1 MPHWTPEE
9 EKHLRE
15 LYPTADSAEL
25 ERIFG
30 RKLSAIIYKANSLN
44 LKRERYWKEE
54 EVEILKRMY
63 PSCDTEEVALKLGR
77 SVFSIRNKAARLGL
91 TKINRSAP
99 KRWSEEEIK
108 LLLQLYP
115 KRPTKELVEIFGRS
129 AGAIRAKAWD
139 LKLKKKR
146 GQERGNLQG
155 EPSPGK
161 KE

>member
-1 MPHWTPEE
+1 MPHWTPDE
-9 EKHLRE
+9 EKLLRE

-54 EVEILKRMY
+54 EVETLRRMY
-63 PSCDTEEVALKLGR
+63 PGSDTEELARILKR

-99 KRWSEEEIK
+99 KRWSEEEIN
-108 LLLQLYP
+108 LLHQLYP
-115 KRPTKELVEIFGRS
+115 TRATKELVEIFGRS

-139 LKLKKKR
+139 LQLKKKR
-146 GQERGNLQG
+146 GRGKEHLQG
-155 EPSPGK
+155 EPPRGK

>member
-9 EKHLRE
+9 EKLLRE

-54 EVEILKRMY
+54 EIEILKEMY
-63 PSCDTEEVALKLGR
+63 PSSDTEEVARRLKR

-91 TKINRSAP
+91 TKSNRSAP
-99 KRWSEEEIK
+99 KRWSGEEIE
-108 LLLQLYP
+108 LLRQLYP
-115 KRPTKELVEIFGRS
+115 TKATKELVAVFGRS

-146 GQERGNLQG
+146 GQEKGDPRG
-155 EPSPGK
+155 EPSFG
-161 KE
+161 